1 MNVRLEYDMEFAA
14 ALWFNSNFYVNN
26 YQIKLNMV
34 TMTVSGRDQN
44 LALSR
49 IKYFVYEILEHSV
62 FLHSK
67 HLDQRKKLTAAGLRV
82 ITLPEEPVDQ
92 ILGMILCTKLNA
104 IMQGRMLVTDLAISS
119 TQGDNVV
126 YCHNVEEACGPVENS
141 GWWHESD
148 PVYTD
153 HAVNRNQRVITINR
167 EAKWHDVDLAW
178 EIQEDDRP
186 SDQVVTNF
194 KREDK

>member
-14 ALWFNSNFYVNN
+14 ALWFNSDFYVNN

-92 ILGMILCTKLNA
+92 ILGMIL
-104 IMQGRMLVTDLAISS
+104 
-119 TQGDNVV
+119 
-126 YCHNVEEACGPVENS
+126 
-141 GWWHESD
+141 
-148 PVYTD
+148 
-153 HAVNRNQRVITINR
+153 
-167 EAKWHDVDLAW
+167 
-178 EIQEDDRP
+178 
-186 SDQVVTNF
+186 
-194 KREDK
+194 